1 MADQKNNNSFEY
13 QGKVFLISLLLVY
26 LNLSFLL
33 DSFNP
38 VEWPGFMKPMLLI
51 LTFVVAGVSLYVT
64 RPNPEAA
71 KRKGRNESG
80 KKAKDKEPQ

>member
-38 VEWPGFMKPMLLI
+38 VEWPGFVKPMLLI
-51 LTFVVAGVSLYVT
+51 LTFVVTSVSLYVT

-80 KKAKDKEPQ
+80 KKTKDKEPQ